1 MRLPSGTS
9 MTLTGPSLTPSRL
22 SVVLLDLGL
31 WLEFLE
37 LGFNDSLLGDC
48 NQEGKQIQYKLINL
62 AKARLSRTLD
72 NVFSR
77 VVLSCLNALRGWMR

>member
-1 MRLPSGTS
+1 

-37 LGFNDSLLGDC
+37 LGFYDSLFMDASHGILC
-48 NQEGKQIQYKLINL
+48 
-62 AKARLSRTLD
+62 
-72 NVFSR
+72 V
-77 VVLSCLNALRGWMR
+77 